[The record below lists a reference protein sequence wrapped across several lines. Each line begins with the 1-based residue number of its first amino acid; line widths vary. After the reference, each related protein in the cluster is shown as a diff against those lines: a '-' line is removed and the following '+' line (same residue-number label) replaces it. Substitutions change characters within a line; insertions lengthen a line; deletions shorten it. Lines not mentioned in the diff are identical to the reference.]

1 MSTYRTARGAM
12 LNMDHLRLANEA
24 TVAVGNTRTN
34 ARGDQLDENGNVVVT
49 KNQAMNQHYNTAR
62 SRQNVPRDE
71 PVSRS
76 TSEAK
81 ERERAKA
88 DDIDSAKLQEQIE
101 MLTKQLAEKDALLN
115 QAQPAEEPEVPP
127 QVVLTDEIDDLIPP
141 ATPLRGGLAKAIAKK
156 QETEEIRN
164 KRI

>member
-1 MSTYRTARGAM
+1 M
-12 LNMDHLRLANEA
+12 LNMDNLRLANES

-49 KNQAMNQHYNTAR
+49 KNQAMNQHYNTSK

-88 DDIDSAKLQEQIE
+88 DDIDAAKLQEQIT
-101 MLTKQLAEKDALLN
+101 MLTQQLAEKDALLK
-115 QAQPAEEPEVPP
+115 QAPPVEEAAALDPTAVI
-127 QVVLTDEIDDLIPP
+127 LTDEIDDLIAP
-141 ATPLRGGLAKAIAKK
+141 AAPLRGGLAKAIAKK
-156 QETEEIRN
+156 QESEEIRN